1 MIKLK
6 DGIDPSVLRP
16 FGFQTKEEVNSECE
30 ANGTCFDVS
39 EDGYYK
45 FLRYDE
51 DDPNAGQII
60 YDGYSYNANVC
71 MHFRPNRKLW
81 VEVTP
86 IGTYHLEGRELD
98 VVTDTIFDL
107 VTAGIVEI
115 V

>member
-6 DGIDPSVLRP
+6 DGIDPSVLKS
-16 FGFQTKEEVNSECE
+16 FGFQTREEVNSECE
-30 ANGTCFDVS
+30 ANNTCFNVS

-60 YDGYSYNANVC
+60 YDSYNYIANVC
-71 MHFRPNRKLW
+71 MHFMTDRRLW
-81 VEVTP
+81 IEVAP
-86 IGTYHLEGRELD
+86 IATYHLEGKELD
-98 VVTDTIFDL
+98 VVTDTIFNL

-115 V
+115 A